1 VRAAAISAPA
11 IHRQR
16 VNSVSK
22 PRRSGRDGEQDPIR
36 AYHRRA
42 ACRHSRPRPSTT
54 AAAVIIIAA
63 ALLGRSAA
71 VLLRA
76 LCGVDLDRSQFL
88 GRDGDFFVLA
98 ARRRRH
104 ITLRLSRQ
112 QNREHQE

>member
-1 VRAAAISAPA
+1 MSKIQIS
-11 IHRQR
+11 
-16 VNSVSK
+16 S
-22 PRRSGRDGEQDPIR
+22 

-54 AAAVIIIAA
+54 AAAVIVTAVIITG
-63 ALLGRSAA
+63 ALLRRSAA

-104 ITLRLSRQ
+104 ITLRLNRQ
-112 QNREHQE
+112 QNREHQERLGLQ